1 MKTQIEKNQEQRL
14 DKLQMIKN
22 LAFTGT
28 ILGFV
33 MAVGLAG
40 YLVAGNLSLQTMAQ
54 LADVG
59 PSLYASTL
67 QLPQT

>member
-1 MKTQIEKNQEQRL
+1 MKTQIEKKQERRM
-14 DKLQMIKN
+14 DKLQLLKN

-28 ILGFV
+28 VLGFV
-33 MAVGLAG
+33 MVVGLAG
-40 YLVAGNLSLQTMAQ
+40 YMVAGNLNLQTMAQ

>member
-1 MKTQIEKNQEQRL
+1 MKTHLEEKQELRL
-14 DKLQMIKN
+14 SKLQLIKS
-22 LAFTGT
+22 LV
-28 ILGFV
+28 LGSTVLGLV
-33 MAVGLAG
+33 MAVGVAG
-40 YLVAGNLSLQTMAQ
+40 YVVAGSMNLQTMAQ

>member
-1 MKTQIEKNQEQRL
+1 MKTLIDKMQGNRL
-14 DKLQMIKN
+14 EKLQMIKN
-22 LAFTGT
+22 LVFTGT
-28 ILGFV
+28 VLGFV
-33 MAVGLAG
+33 LAIGLAG
-40 YLVAGNLSLQTMAQ
+40 YVVAGNLSLQTMAQ